1 MNDDTKEI
9 EPTEAPPTPADAMP
23 PVATPPADAMPPATT
38 SPPAAPPTP
47 WSEALS
53 AGARPPNRRR
63 GPRFNLITGTLL
75 LSAIALAG
83 GFFIVNLV
91 FMPSITRQGEE
102 VHVPDIVGLS
112 EREAERSLGGGDLRL
127 SKISEQWSPDIPRGY
142 ISRQDPEPGSVV
154 KRGRRISV
162 VVSLGAQG
170 TTVPVVD
177 GESITRAEIMLVG
190 AGLRRGRVARVYT
203 DEVAQQETAVDLLVS
218 MGPLPRGY
226 VLPDLTGRQVTPVSR
241 ALRDEGF
248 VVVTRVGP
256 SRERSGFIAAQEPT
270 AGSRVAPRDSIFLYA
285 SP

>member
-1 MNDDTKEI
+1 MNDHENEHHKLHSNDKAKVSIDDLAPEV
-9 EPTEAPPTPADAMP
+9 EAPRPAD
-23 PVATPPADAMPPATT
+23 
-38 SPPAAPPTP
+38 
-47 WSEALS
+47 
-53 AGARPPNRRR
+53 RRR

-91 FMPSITRQGEE
+91 LMPSLTRQGEE

-112 EREAERSLGGGDLRL
+112 EREAERSLAGGDLRL

-142 ISRQDPEPGSVV
+142 ISRQEPEPGMVV

-177 GESITRAEIMLVG
+177 GESIQRAEIMLEG
-190 AGLRRGRVARVYT
+190 AGLRRGRIARVYSEEAAR
-203 DEVAQQETAVDLLVS
+203 DAVVASDPPGDTVVQQETAVDLLVS
-218 MGPLPRGY
+218 LGPLPRGY
-226 VLPDLTGRQVTPVSR
+226 VLPDLTGREVVPVAR

-248 VVVTRVGP
+248 VVVTRAGGP
-256 SRERSGFIAAQEPT
+256 REKSGYVSAQEPT
-270 AGSRVAPRDSIFLYA
+270 PGSRVAPRDSIFLYA
-285 SP
+285 NP

>member
-1 MNDDTKEI
+1 MNDETRDVA
-9 EPTEAPPTPADAMP
+9 PTEPPPTAK
-23 PVATPPADAMPPATT
+23 
-38 SPPAAPPTP
+38 P
-47 WSEALS
+47 WSESLS
-53 AGARPPNRRR
+53 AGARPPERRR

-75 LSAIALAG
+75 LSAIALVG

-102 VHVPDIVGLS
+102 VQVPDIVGLS
-112 EREAERSLGGGDLRL
+112 EREAERSLGGSDLRL

-177 GESITRAEIMLVG
+177 GESITRAEIVLVG

-203 DEVAQQETAVDLLVS
+203 DEVPRDAVVASDPPGETVVQQETAVDLLVS

-226 VLPDLTGRQVTPVSR
+226 VLPDLTGREVTPVAR

-248 VVVTRVGP
+248 VVVTRVGGT
-256 SRERSGFIAAQEPT
+256 RERSGFVAAQEPS